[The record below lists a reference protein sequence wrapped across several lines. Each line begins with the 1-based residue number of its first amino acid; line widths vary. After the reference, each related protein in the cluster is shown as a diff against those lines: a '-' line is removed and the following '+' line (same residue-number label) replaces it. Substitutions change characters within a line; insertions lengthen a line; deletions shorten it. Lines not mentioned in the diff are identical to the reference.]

1 MSARRAALTAAA
13 LALLGAGGCS
23 TVGYY
28 YQAAAGQ
35 WELVRASRP
44 LDAWIADPATQPALR
59 DKLHSVREIR
69 EFAARELGLP
79 DNDSYR
85 SYADLR
91 RPYVVWNVVAA
102 AEFSTRPKEWCFP
115 FAGCVSYKGWF
126 HEAEAQAAG
135 RALAAE
141 GYDSFV
147 YGVPAYST
155 LGWFSDPVLNTY
167 IHYPR
172 QEIARLVIHELAH
185 QVAYVSGD
193 STFNESFAT
202 FVERE
207 GVRRWLDREGSERE
221 REAFAAMDRYK
232 RDFLALVLGTREK
245 LDRLYAEDLSET
257 GKRARKAQAFAAMRA
272 DYERLKVE
280 WGGFSG
286 YDRWFAQ
293 ALGNAHVASVAT
305 YTELVP
311 AFEQLLHETG
321 GDMPRFL
328 AAVRALAEGRD
339 TARRDRIAALL
350 EAAGHGQG
358 AAR

>member
-1 MSARRAALTAAA
+1 MRWRTVVPAAAA
-13 LALLGAGGCS
+13 LVLAGAGGCS

-35 WELVRASRP
+35 WELVRAARP
-44 LDAWIADPATQPALR
+44 LDAWIADPATPADLR
-59 DKLHSVREIR
+59 EKLRAVRAIR
-69 EFAARELGLP
+69 AFAASELGLP
-79 DNDSYR
+79 DNASYR

-102 AEFSTRPKEWCFP
+102 PEFSVQPKQWCFP
-115 FAGCVSYKGWF
+115 FAGCVTYKGWF
-126 HEAEAQAAG
+126 REAEAQAGA
-135 RALAAE
+135 RDLAAA

-147 YGVPAYST
+147 QGVPAYST
-155 LGWFSDPVLNTY
+155 LGWFADPVLNTY

-172 QEIARLVIHELAH
+172 QEIARLVMHELAH

-207 GVRRWLDREGSERE
+207 GVRRWLDREGAPPE
-221 REAFAAMDRYK
+221 REAFLAMDRVK
-232 RDFLALVLGTREK
+232 RDFLALVLGTRATLE
-245 LDRLYAEDLSET
+245 RLYAEDLGEVEM
-257 GKRARKAQAFAAMRA
+257 RARKARVFDAMRA
-272 DYERLKVE
+272 EYERLKQG
-280 WGGFSG
+280 WGDFGG

-293 ALGNAHVASVAT
+293 TLGNAHVASVAT

-311 AFEQLLHETG
+311 AFEQWLEELD

-328 AAVRALAEGRD
+328 AAVRALAAGREP
-339 TARRDRIAALL
+339 ARRARIAALI
-350 EAAGHGQG
+350 EAAETGK
-358 AAR
+358 AVR

>member
-1 MSARRAALTAAA
+1 MKFRRPALAMAALV
-13 LALLGAGGCS
+13 LLGAGGCS

-44 LDAWIADPATQPALR
+44 LDQWIADPATDPALR
-59 DKLHSVREIR
+59 EKLQSVRAIR

-85 SYADLR
+85 RYADLR
-91 RPYVVWNVVAA
+91 RPFVVWNVVAA
-102 AEFSTRPKEWCFP
+102 PEFSTRPKEWCFP

-126 HEAEAQAAG
+126 HEAEARAAG
-135 RALAAE
+135 QALAAE

-155 LGWFSDPVLNTY
+155 LGWFADPVLNTY

-185 QVAYVSGD
+185 QVAYVGGD

-207 GVRRWLDREGSERE
+207 GVRRWLDREGTPRE
-221 REAFAAMDRYK
+221 REAFAAMDRFK
-232 RDFLALVLGTREK
+232 RDFLVLVLGTREK
-245 LDRLYAEDLSET
+245 LDGLYAENLPESE
-257 GKRARKAQAFAAMRA
+257 KRARKARTFAAMRE
-272 DYERLKVE
+272 DYEHLKVA

-311 AFEQLLHETG
+311 AFARLLDENG
-321 GDMPRFL
+321 GDLPRFL
-328 AAVRALAEGRD
+328 AAVRALADGPEE
-339 TARRDRIAALL
+339 ARRARMAALGAP
-350 EAAGHGQG
+350 AADAG
-358 AAR
+358 ADR